1 MNAFSISNPPIQ
13 ISSLEAAIETDHS
26 IYDGIITIE
35 NTETENS
42 LRVDKSKSPQL
53 ILRFDDITYPVDD
66 WVEPSTKHIE
76 RAFAFWENTNKQSV
90 LIHCHWGIS
99 RSSGIALAIIAK
111 GLGKGKET
119 NSVRLLEKINPYC
132 RPNAL
137 VVYLADEILERN
149 GDLFKAT
156 SKHLN
161 LTGSIKPTYNF

>member
-1 MNAFSISNPPIQ
+1 MNTFSISNPPIQ

-35 NTETENS
+35 NTETENP

-90 LIHCHWGIS
+90 LIHCHMGIR

-111 GLGKGKET
+111 E
-119 NSVRLLEKINPYC
+119 LEAGREQEAVKI
-132 RPNAL
+132 
-137 VVYLADEILERN
+137 
-149 GDLFKAT
+149 F
-156 SKHLN
+156 
-161 LTGSIKPTYNF
+161 

>member
-35 NTETENS
+35 NTETENP

-76 RAFAFWENTNKQSV
+76 RAFSFWENTNKQSV
-90 LIHCHWGIS
+90 LIHCHMGIS

-111 GLGKGKET
+111 ELGPGREQEAVKILET
-119 NSVRLLEKINPYC
+119 INPYC
-132 RPNAL
+132 APNAL
-137 VVYLADEILERN
+137 VVWLADELLSRGGKLYHTAE
-149 GDLFKAT
+149 
-156 SKHLN
+156 KHVPF
-161 LTGSIKPTYNF
+161 TGSYRG

>member
-35 NTETENS
+35 NTETENP

-90 LIHCHWGIS
+90 LIHCHMGIS
-99 RSSGIALAIIAK
+99 RSSGIA
-111 GLGKGKET
+111 
-119 NSVRLLEKINPYC
+119 
-132 RPNAL
+132 
-137 VVYLADEILERN
+137 
-149 GDLFKAT
+149 
-156 SKHLN
+156 
-161 LTGSIKPTYNF
+161 